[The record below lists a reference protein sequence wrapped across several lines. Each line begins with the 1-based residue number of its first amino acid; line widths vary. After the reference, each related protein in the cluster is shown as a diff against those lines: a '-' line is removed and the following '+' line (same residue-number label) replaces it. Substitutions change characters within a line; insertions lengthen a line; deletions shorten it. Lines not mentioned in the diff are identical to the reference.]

1 MRLWL
6 GVIGLLFACMTQAH
20 ERSESAS
27 HWTLVNGELHGV
39 VTARTREVTRLTV
52 PGDSYASLAQIF
64 SAHVERS
71 VAASVDGTP
80 CTLRQAPTILES
92 EPGYVRVDV
101 RVRCG
106 GGSLLA
112 LKLDLFFTVAPSHHH
127 FLYVTS
133 GSANREAIL
142 SASAP
147 TAEIELRPTNGGKT
161 NFLQFIAMG
170 IEHIATGIDHL
181 AFLLALLITARTARQ
196 VLAIVTGFTLG
207 HSITLSLAVLGVI
220 QANRGAVE
228 CLIGL
233 TIALAAAQN
242 LIRGEREGRV
252 AGLAAAVIAASLLL
266 IPPDLRPDMPASL
279 ILSIAVATGSAVWL
293 ASMSNTAARAS
304 SIGHRDRTTNTADA
318 LTIAKPPHALGNAR
332 APFSIP
338 SRFAMA
344 AGFGLIHGLGFAS
357 ALQDLHLPRS
367 LLVSS
372 LFGFN
377 VGVEIGQLAVV
388 IAAVALISVAG
399 KLVPATPRRAEM
411 SAAVASA
418 TLLAAGLAWFLTRAY

>member
-6 GVIGLLFACMTQAH
+6 GVLGLLCACLAQAH
-20 ERSESAS
+20 ERSESSS
-27 HWTLVNGELHGV
+27 HWTIVNGELHGV
-39 VTARTREVTRLTV
+39 VTARTREVTRLTI

-80 CTLRQAPTILES
+80 CTPRQAPAILES

-101 RVRCG
+101 RMRCG
-106 GGSLLA
+106 EGSLLV
-112 LKLDLFFTVAPSHHH
+112 LKLDVFFTVAPSHHH
-127 FLYVTS
+127 FLYVES
-133 GSANREAIL
+133 QSSSREAIL

-147 TAEIELRPTNGGKT
+147 TAEIELRATSGSKT
-161 NFLQFIAMG
+161 HFLQFIGMG

-181 AFLLALLITARTARQ
+181 AFLLALLISARTARQ

-207 HSITLSLAVLGVI
+207 HSLTLSLAVLGLV

-242 LIRGEREGRV
+242 LIRGEREGRA
-252 AGLAAAVIAASLLL
+252 AGLAAVAITGSLLL
-266 IPPDLRPDMPASL
+266 IPPDLRPDMPADL
-279 ILSIAVATGSAVWL
+279 VIAIAVATGSALWL
-293 ASMSNTAARAS
+293 ASM
-304 SIGHRDRTTNTADA
+304 TNTRQPA
-318 LTIAKPPHALGNAR
+318 
-332 APFSIP
+332 FSIP
-338 SRFAMA
+338 SRFTMA

-367 LLVSS
+367 LLLSS
-372 LFGFN
+372 LLGFN

-388 IAAVALISVAG
+388 IVAMGLLKVAG
-399 KLVPATPRRAEM
+399 KLVPATQRRSDM

-418 TLLAAGLAWFLTRAY
+418 VLLAAGLAWFLTRAY